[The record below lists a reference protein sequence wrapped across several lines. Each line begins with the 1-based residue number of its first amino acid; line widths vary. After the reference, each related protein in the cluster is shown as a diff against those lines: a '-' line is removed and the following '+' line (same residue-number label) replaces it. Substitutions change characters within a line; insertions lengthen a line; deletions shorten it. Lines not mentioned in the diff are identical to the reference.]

1 MNGTAPLPSQNLS
14 PGVAQVHSIFERDNA
29 PLTTPHRIALI
40 GTFPPRKCGI
50 ATFTSDLD
58 EQLTRYHPSIQIE
71 VYPLVTRED
80 RSDNPRAID
89 STEREAFISAARAI
103 NESGVDAVWLQ
114 HEYGIFGGA
123 DGDLVCELVDRLAP
137 PLILTCHT
145 VLAEPS
151 PRQLSLLRHLVSRAS
166 QIMVMSQNS
175 LKLLNDIY
183 GAPEHILH
191 LIEHGAP
198 DRPFGRQAEFKRALG
213 LSERKVLMTFG
224 LLGPGKGLETAI
236 EALPAIVEKHPD
248 VLYRIVGATHP
259 NLVAHEGE
267 AYRDRLVELVARLG
281 IEANVEWDNRFLA
294 IDELLDQIEAC
305 DIYLTPYPGMQ
316 QSTSGTLSYAVAM
329 GKAVVSTPYLHARE
343 LLADGVGHLVTAG
356 SSAAIANK
364 VNELLGNPRALLAVQ
379 RRAYARGREM
389 IWPRFADAAASL
401 VAKAARTPRGEPSYT
416 AVPSLAGVISMSD
429 ATGMMQ
435 HSVGIVPDRAHGYC
449 LDDNARA
456 LMLMNVAEGIDTA
469 ERQRWSMVYA
479 SFVQH
484 AWNPEARLFRNF
496 LRFDRGWCE
505 ETGSE
510 DSNGRALWALGHTIS
525 QSPDEDIREWA
536 LGLYDRTLPSLAAL
550 SSPRALA
557 FVMLGVAAR
566 LRAQPDHAFSREVL
580 TDGGEVLASLL
591 KRSRRPNWIWF
602 ETMLAYDNP
611 RLPQALAEAGSLL
624 ERSEWTAEALET
636 LRWIASM
643 QTSTTGHF
651 RPIGSD
657 TFGKQ
662 GEALPFDQQPL
673 EAQAAIDACATAWTI
688 TRDEAYRSHAKA
700 AFAWFF
706 GRNDRSAVL
715 ADWSSGRCRDGVTPR
730 GANRNTG
737 AESILAFQ
745 LASAAMRKGFEL
757 GFNGEKDSSRELAR
771 EILA

>member
-1 MNGTAPLPSQNLS
+1 M
-14 PGVAQVHSIFERDNA
+14 
-29 PLTTPHRIALI
+29 I

-58 EQLTRYHPSIQIE
+58 KQLTHHHPSIEID
-71 VYPLVTRED
+71 VYPLVTGED
-80 RSDNPRAID
+80 RSDNPRAIE

-103 NESGVDAVWLQ
+103 NESGVEAVWLQ
-114 HEYGIFGGA
+114 HEYGIFGGP
-123 DGDLVCELVDRLAP
+123 DGDLVCERVDRLAP

-151 PRQLSLLRHLVSRAS
+151 PRQQGILRHLVSRAS
-166 QIMVMSQNS
+166 QIMVMSRHS

-183 GAPEHILH
+183 GAPEHILT
-191 LIEHGAP
+191 LIEHGASDP
-198 DRPFGRQAEFKRALG
+198 PFGRQADAKRALG

-236 EALPAIVEKHPD
+236 EALPAIIEKHPD

-267 AYRDRLVELVARLG
+267 AYRDRLVQLLARLG
-281 IEANVEWDNRFLA
+281 LEANVEWDNRFLET
-294 IDELLDQIEAC
+294 DELLDQIEAC

-329 GKAVVSTPYLHARE
+329 GKAVPYLHARE
-343 LLADGVGHLVTAG
+343 LLADGVGHLVPAG
-356 SSAAIANK
+356 SSAAIAGK
-364 VNELLGNPRALLAVQ
+364 VKELLGDPQALLATQ
-379 RRAYARGREM
+379 RRAYARGRET

-401 VAKAARTPRGEPSYT
+401 VAKAAQTPRAEPGYT

-435 HSVGIVPDRAHGYC
+435 HSVGIVPDRTHGYC

-456 LMLMNVAEGIDTA
+456 LMLMNVAEGMDAA

-479 SFVQH
+479 SFIQH
-484 AWNPEARLFRNF
+484 AWNPDAKAFRNF
-496 LRFDRGWCE
+496 MRFDRGWCE
-505 ETGSE
+505 ETGSD

-525 QSPDEDIREWA
+525 HSPDEDIREWA
-536 LGLYDRTLPSLAAL
+536 LGLYDRTLPYLAAL

-557 FVMLGVAAR
+557 FVMLGAAAR
-566 LRAQPDHAFSREVL
+566 LRAQPDHPFSRKIL

-591 KRSRRPNWIWF
+591 KRSRRPHWVWF
-602 ETMLAYDNP
+602 EAMLAYDNP
-611 RLPQALAEAGSLL
+611 RLPQALAEAGALL
-624 ERSEWTAEALET
+624 ERPVWIAEALET

-657 TFGKQ
+657 TFGKE

-673 EAQAAIDACATAWTI
+673 EAQDGKNLYLLRSDTLDCWDDEGVLLMEPRYPWEFIQIGNCGSPILTDAGWLLFT
-688 TRDEAYRSHAKA
+688 H
-700 AFAWFF
+700 
-706 GRNDRSAVL
+706 
-715 ADWSSGRCRDGVTPR
+715 GV
-730 GANRNTG
+730 G
-737 AESILAFQ
+737 
-745 LASAAMRKGFEL
+745 AMRKYAL
-757 GFNGEKDSSRELAR
+757 GCALLDRGDPSKVLAR
-771 EILA
+771 SVEPVLTAENADRGGYVPNVIYTCGALRVEKRLLIP